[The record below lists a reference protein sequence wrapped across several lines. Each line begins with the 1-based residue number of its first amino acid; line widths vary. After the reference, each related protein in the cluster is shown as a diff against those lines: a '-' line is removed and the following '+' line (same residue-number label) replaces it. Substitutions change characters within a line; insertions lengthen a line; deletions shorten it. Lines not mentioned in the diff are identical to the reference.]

1 MLYLDTLIRSVTL
14 QAATRT
20 STILPEGCE
29 SLYRTAAA
37 RVRDYNVLVF
47 SFTLETMIKT
57 GVISPEAFESGR
69 LAAAAMVHYIGAQ
82 TLSIALS
89 HCGP

>member
-1 MLYLDTLIRSVTL
+1 M
-14 QAATRT
+14 
-20 STILPEGCE
+20 
-29 SLYRTAAA
+29 
-37 RVRDYNVLVF
+37 RDYNVLVF